1 MPLPVL
7 LPPHLAVRAPTRDD
21 LPAIFALIQAS
32 DLDIFGRHDFTMQ
45 ELQHEWSRPEFDPA
59 IDAWVVELPDGS
71 FVGYGHTVHWQRT
84 TASMRWGSRTPTTTT
99 RASARRWFA

>member
-32 DLDIFGRHDFTMQ
+32 DLDIFGRHDFTM
-45 ELQHEWSRPEFDPA
+45 S
-59 IDAWVVELPDGS
+59 G
-71 FVGYGHTVHWQRT
+71 
-84 TASMRWGSRTPTTTT
+84 
-99 RASARRWFA
+99 ASA